1 MRAAGFLVLSIALG
15 ATAEEAKESFDIVR
29 FVVPRG
35 WKRTPSP
42 GLLTFEVSGRRK
54 GQPGSAQV
62 FLFPSERSEVPAA
75 RSFQAAWSKL
85 VDEPL
90 GIGGPQHSE
99 TEQTPDGWTA
109 ITGRADYSHQGGVFR
124 AILINAEPKGTA

>member
-1 MRAAGFLVLSIALG
+1 AFDAHADG
-15 ATAEEAKESFDIVR
+15 AKESFDTVQ
-29 FVVPRG
+29 FVAPRG

-42 GLLTFEVSGRRK
+42 GLLTFEASGRRK

-62 FLFPSERSEVPAA
+62 FLFASERSEVPAA
-75 RSFQAAWSKL
+75 RSFEAAWRKL

-90 GIGGPQHSE
+90 GVGSPQHTD

-109 ITGRADYSHQGGVFR
+109 ITGRADYSHDG
-124 AILINAEPKGTA
+124 A